1 MVCKED
7 VLLWFKDLDSY
18 KRIDVLYDLLNM
30 CLPFEL
36 RFLGSCV
43 EEIGKHTY
51 QELRGPAL
59 LANDY
64 EKLTK
69 DATLNQSLL
78 DDTIRHRVLIYLS
91 LLSSK
96 NYTVANWLYKNFLR
110 TECVEEF
117 LLKTSVKSDNLL
129 SEFLLLYTMALHH
142 PAFTFEQKLFFGNLL
157 NRLVE
162 YKEHK
167 NRFSPKPSMY
177 GYPPGFGFP
186 TFKAANTTDSS
197 SIPIKANMTMSYG
210 DLKVPLA
217 SLHPMVPPQQPLDYT
232 ATIWNRPGVH
242 CGAPEFQVPPFPP
255 PPSISPL
262 VSQAGTPTHS
272 RSTSPHRTT
281 TTVNVR
287 MPLTARPPPAPLPNV
302 DVMPPPV
309 ASVLPPLSQ
318 PVSIDPLPHSSLPP
332 MFGANS
338 ADLKLP
344 DDELNQ
350 LPDAQLAETPWIPPR
365 GIVPDNLKPPNGL
378 CYPPQYPHKMPVPY
392 LIEQMQA
399 LNMEGENSLHH
410 SNSSSNSS
418 LNQSPPETPTVMPH
432 GPGRGPEKPRM
443 NGIPPPPPSTTFIN
457 NLPPMCDTTPPPPAF
472 NNCTV
477 PYTSYPATFNQMPP
491 NRSIFQYTTQ
501 PYCRPHF
508 SAPFPN
514 YQNSENTIPPYTVPY
529 VSILYSSPQFPPR
542 HPTGCYN
549 CGATGHIGQDCTAQN
564 IEEITQKKAFS
575 LDYNNAI
582 RDAENK

>member
-69 DATLNQSLL
+69 DTSLNQSLL
-78 DDTIRHRVLIYLS
+78 DDNIRHRVLIYLS
-91 LLSSK
+91 LLSSR

-157 NRLVE
+157 NRLVD

-186 TFKAANTTDSS
+186 SFKATVVTENP
-197 SIPIKANMTMSYG
+197 SIPVKANMTMSYG
-210 DLKVPLA
+210 DLKIPLS

-242 CGAPEFQVPPFPP
+242 CGAPEVNRLQVPPFPP

-262 VSQAGTPTHS
+262 VSHAGTPTHS
-272 RSTSPHRTT
+272 RSTSPLRT

-287 MPLTARPPPAPLPNV
+287 LPLTARPPPLPSV
-302 DVMPPPV
+302 DVLAPPPV
-309 ASVLPPLSQ
+309 ASVLPSLSQ
-318 PVSIDPLPHSSLPP
+318 PVSIDPVSHSSLPP
-332 MFGANS
+332 MFGNS
-338 ADLKLP
+338 TDLKLP
-344 DDELNQ
+344 EDELTQ
-350 LPDAQLAETPWIPPR
+350 LPDTQITDTPWVPPR
-365 GIVPDNLKPPNGL
+365 GMLPDNLKPPNGL
-378 CYPPQYPHKMPVPY
+378 CYPPQYSHKIPVPY
-392 LIEQMQA
+392 LLEQMQA

-443 NGIPPPPPSTTFIN
+443 NGIPPPPPPTAFIN

-477 PYTSYPATFNQMPP
+477 PYTSYPATYNQMPP
-491 NRSIFQYTTQ
+491 N
-501 PYCRPHF
+501 
-508 SAPFPN
+508 
-514 YQNSENTIPPYTVPY
+514 
-529 VSILYSSPQFPPR
+529 SPQFAPR
-542 HPTGCYN
+542 QPTGCYN
-549 CGATGHIGQDCTAQN
+549 CGSTAHIGQDCTAQN
-564 IEEITQKKAFS
+564 IEEITQKKTYS